1 MSAATLPGIPEGAT
15 VYAVTVRWSDM
26 DAYAHVNN
34 ALFLRLMEDA
44 RIAALV
50 RTLDLDN
57 ELGNTGALVARAEI
71 DYLAPLAFRPHGVV
85 IDVWAGRIGGASFE
99 LDYLIRDPD
108 DLGDTVYARA
118 ATTMVWY
125 DARTGATRR
134 ATPQERAGLER
145 MEGEPL
151 ALGRSARGAGGAR

>member
-1 MSAATLPGIPEGAT
+1 MSDHDDDLLRATLAAVAPGTE
-15 VYAVTVRWSDM
+15 
-26 DAYAHVNN
+26 
-34 ALFLRLMEDA
+34 LRDGLE
-44 RIAALV
+44 RIL
-50 RTLDLDN
+50 R
-57 ELGNTGALVARAEI
+57 GNTGALVARAEI